1 MVIEEIG
8 NLAKS
13 GEVELRRR
21 AALLLTNEDP
31 DKALPILQNLIGDS
45 NWRVRKAAVESAISF
60 PPSKVIPALISGLFD
75 PANAGLRNSSFE
87 ALLKIG
93 EPALPYLYETIV
105 DEDPDVK
112 LAIIHLLG
120 EIPNRSSTPHLI
132 YFLSHPNKNFVSA
145 AVESIGRLKD
155 PANLR
160 ILLDMTQRADEW
172 VLFHLID
179 ALAEI
184 GGPLAIDKLTE
195 LYSNQRLQKAILK
208 AFGKMGDLSVIPF
221 LFEKAEAEET
231 PILEFMATLGR
242 LYYSPLP
249 KIFLE
254 NHRSEMGRLIRK
266 SFPIQLSEKLAELWD
281 SAKIPEKRGIA
292 IVAGFVTDLTLLP
305 NLFQDI
311 QNPYIQRDV
320 LWAIGEYGHHALKSI
335 LKKLSDTQ
343 SEEEKVLL
351 IDLLSDTQS
360 SEAVAP
366 LLAYC
371 RDDND
376 IVKREAISVLSKI
389 DDKRACLEVFSV
401 FEREDET
408 FYDVAL
414 NSIKKLVRKREEF
427 RQIAFE
433 KAKLFVASEDPS
445 KRKIGYFILGETRE
459 KESEQILLQGL
470 KDDSPDVKQNVVHI
484 AFQVLGAD
492 GISKILPLFS
502 DENVKVR
509 RAVINALGREL
520 LTNQTDALIVALQD
534 TDAGVR
540 AESAFFLAQSTDPPV
555 VRALLRLLET
565 DEIPVKIAALRGL
578 SEVGC
583 GLIFDEVKKLSKND
597 PSLEVRR
604 AALNAIA
611 KSGRME
617 GKSILI
623 ESLNDPNWEIRSAAI
638 EWMANSGDV
647 SFVAPL
653 LRELER
659 DPDLFV
665 KQTVIEA
672 LTKLKA
678 IQAVPRLLH
687 YLTHK
692 DLKDSVTKFFL
703 SLEKEHIPLIEQEA
717 QSVDF
722 QTKLILIE
730 ILKHLENK

>member
-1 MVIEEIG
+1 MVIEEIN
-8 NLAKS
+8 NLSKS
-13 GEVELRRR
+13 SEVELRRK
-21 AALLLTNEDP
+21 AALMLANEEP
-31 DKALPILQNLIGDS
+31 DNVLPILKNLIGDS
-45 NWRVRKAAVESAISF
+45 NWRVRKAAVESAILF
-60 PPSKVIPALISGLFD
+60 PPSKVIPMLISGLFD

-93 EPALPYLYETIV
+93 EPSLPYLYETIV

-120 EIPNRSSTPHLI
+120 EIPNRMSTPHLI

-145 AVESIGRLKD
+145 AVESIGKLKD

-160 ILLDMTQRADEW
+160 ILLDMTQRTDEW

-184 GGPLAIDKLTE
+184 GGPSAVDKLME

-221 LFEKAEAEET
+221 LFEKAESEET

-249 KIFLE
+249 KVFLE

-266 SFPIQLSEKLAELWD
+266 SYPIQLSEKLAELWE

-305 NLFQDI
+305 NLFKEI
-311 QNPYIQRDV
+311 QNPYIQRDI
-320 LWAIGEYGHHALKSI
+320 LWAIGEYGHHALKNI
-335 LKKLSDTQ
+335 LKKLSETQ

-351 IDLLSDTQS
+351 IDLLSETQS

-366 LLAYC
+366 LLAFS
-371 RDDND
+371 RDENE

-389 DDKRACLEVFSV
+389 DDKRACMEVLSV
-401 FEREDET
+401 FEKEEDN

-414 NSIKKLVRKREEF
+414 NSIKKLIRKREEF
-427 RQIAFE
+427 RQLAFE
-433 KAKLFVASEDPS
+433 KAKCFIGSENPD

-459 KESEQILLQGL
+459 KEGEQALLNGL
-470 KDDSPDVKQNVVHI
+470 KDVSPDVKQNVIHI
-484 AFQVLGAD
+484 AFQVLGAE
-492 GISKILPLFS
+492 GVSQILPLFS

-509 RAVINALGREL
+509 RAVISALGREL
-520 LTNQTDALIVALQD
+520 LVSQSDALIVALQD
-534 TDAGVR
+534 IDAGVR
-540 AESAFFLAQSTDPPV
+540 AEAAFFLAQSTDPPV
-555 VRALLRLLET
+555 VRALLSLLET
-565 DEIPVKIAALRGL
+565 DEVPVKIAALRGL

-583 GLIFDEVKKLSKND
+583 GLIFDEVKKLSQSD
-597 PSLEVRR
+597 RSLEVRR

-611 KSGRME
+611 KSGRTE

-623 ESLNDPNWEIRSAAI
+623 DSLNDPNWEIRSAAI
-638 EWMANSGDV
+638 EWMANSEDP

-653 LRELER
+653 LRELEK
-659 DPDLFV
+659 DPDIFV

-678 IQAVPRLLH
+678 I
-687 YLTHK
+687 
-692 DLKDSVTKFFL
+692 
-703 SLEKEHIPLIEQEA
+703 
-717 QSVDF
+717 
-722 QTKLILIE
+722 
-730 ILKHLENK
+730 

>member
-1 MVIEEIG
+1 MAIDEIR

-13 GEVELRRR
+13 GEVEFRRK
-21 AALLLTNEDP
+21 AALMLQNEEP
-31 DKALPILQNLIGDS
+31 DEALPFLQSLIGDS
-45 NWRVRKAAVESAISF
+45 NWRVRKAAVESAVTF
-60 PPSKVIPALISGLFD
+60 PYARVIPVLISGLFD
-75 PANAGLRNSSFE
+75 SVNAGLRNSSFE

-93 EPALPYLYETIV
+93 EPSLPYLYETIV

-120 EIPNRSSTPHLI
+120 EIPSRASTPHLI

-145 AVESIGRLKD
+145 AVESLGKLKD
-155 PANLR
+155 PTNLR
-160 ILLDMTQRADEW
+160 ILIDMTQRSDEW

-184 GGPLAIDKLTE
+184 GGPSAVDKLME

-221 LFEKAEAEET
+221 LFKKAESEET
-231 PILEFMATLGR
+231 PLLEFMATLGR

-254 NHRSEMGRLIRK
+254 NHRSEMGRLIRD
-266 SFPIQLSEKLAELWD
+266 SYPIQLSEKLAELWG

-305 NLFQDI
+305 IFFQDI

-320 LWAIGEYGHHALKSI
+320 LWAIGEYGHHALKTI
-335 LKKLSDTQ
+335 LKKLSETQ

-360 SEAVAP
+360 PEAVAP
-366 LLAYC
+366 LLGYC
-371 RDDND
+371 RDEND
-376 IVKREAISVLSKI
+376 IVRREAISMLSKI
-389 DDKRACLEVFSV
+389 EDKRACMEILSV
-401 FEREDET
+401 FEREDES

-414 NSIKKLVRKREEF
+414 NAIKKLVRKKEEF
-427 RQIAFE
+427 RNLAFE
-433 KAKLFVASEDPS
+433 KAKLFVSLDDPL

-459 KESEQILLQGL
+459 KESEQILLEGL
-470 KDDSPDVKQNVVHI
+470 KDPSPDVRQNVVHI
-484 AFQVLGAD
+484 VFQFLGSE

-520 LTNQTDALIVALQD
+520 LVSQSDVLIVALQD
-534 TDAGVR
+534 SDPGVR
-540 AESAFFLAQSTDPPV
+540 AEAAFFLAQSTDPPV
-555 VRALLRLLET
+555 VKALLRLLET
-565 DEIPVKIAALRGL
+565 DEVPVKIAALRGL

-583 GLIFDEVKKLSKND
+583 GLIFEEVKNLAKSNLN
-597 PSLEVRR
+597 LEVRR

-611 KSGRME
+611 KSGRIE

-623 ESLNDPNWEIRSAAI
+623 DSLNDSNWEIRSAAI
-638 EWMANSGDV
+638 EWMANSGET
-647 SFVAPL
+647 SFVPPL
-653 LRELER
+653 LKELEK
-659 DPDLFV
+659 DPDVFV

-703 SLEKEHIPLIEQEA
+703 SLEKEHVPLIEQEA

-722 QTKLILIE
+722 QTKLVLIE

>member
-1 MVIEEIG
+1 MVIDEIG

-13 GEVELRRR
+13 GEVELRRK
-21 AALLLTNEDP
+21 AALLLTNEEP
-31 DKALPILQNLIGDS
+31 DQALPILQNLIGDS
-45 NWRVRKAAVESAISF
+45 NWRVRKAAVESAVSF
-60 PPSKVIPALISGLFD
+60 PPSKVIPVLISGLFD

-120 EIPNRSSTPHLI
+120 EIPNRASTPHLI

-179 ALAEI
+179 ALADI

-305 NLFQDI
+305 NLFQEI

-320 LWAIGEYGHHALKSI
+320 LWAIGEYGHHALKNI
-335 LKKLSDTQ
+335 LKKLTETH
-343 SEEEKVLL
+343 SEEEKVIL

-360 SEAVAP
+360 LEAVAP

-371 RDDND
+371 RDEND

-389 DDKRACLEVFSV
+389 DDKRACLEILSV
-401 FEREDET
+401 LEREDET

-433 KAKLFVASEDPS
+433 KAKLFVVSENPL

-484 AFQVLGAD
+484 AFQALGAD

-534 TDAGVR
+534 KDVGVR
-540 AESAFFLAQSTDPPV
+540 AEAAFFLAQSTDPPV
-555 VRALLRLLET
+555 VRALLKLLET

-583 GLIFDEVKKLSKND
+583 GLIFDEVKKLSKGA

-638 EWMANSGDV
+638 EWMANSEDA

-653 LRELER
+653 LKELEK
-659 DPDLFV
+659 DPDIFV

-672 LTKLKA
+672 LTRLKA

>member
-1 MVIEEIG
+1 MAIEEIF

-13 GEVELRRR
+13 SEVELRRK
-21 AALLLTNEDP
+21 AALM
-31 DKALPILQNLIGDS
+31 LQNETKDDVIPLLQTLIGDS
-45 NWRVRKAAVESAISF
+45 NWRVRKAAVESAVTF
-60 PPSKVIPALISGLFD
+60 PPNKVIPVLIAGLFD
-75 PANAGLRNSSFE
+75 PVNAGLRNSSFE

-120 EIPNRSSTPHLI
+120 EIPNKTSTPHLI
-132 YFLSHPNKNFVSA
+132 YFLNHPNKNFVSA
-145 AVESIGRLKD
+145 AVESLGKLKD

-160 ILLDMTQRADEW
+160 ILIDMTQRSDDW

-184 GGPLAIDKLTE
+184 GGPLAIDKLME

-208 AFGKMGDLSVIPF
+208 AFGKMGDLSVIQF

-231 PILEFMATLGR
+231 PLLELMATLGK

-254 NHRSEMGRLIRK
+254 NHRSEMGRLVRR
-266 SFPIQLSEKLAELWD
+266 SFPLRLSEKLAELWD

-305 NLFQDI
+305 NLFKDL
-311 QNPYIQRDV
+311 QNPYLQRDIV
-320 LWAIGEYGHHALKSI
+320 WAIGEYGPHAMKNI
-335 LKKLSDTQ
+335 LKRLSETQ

-351 IDLLSDTQS
+351 IDLLSNTQS
-360 SEAVAP
+360 LESVAP
-366 LLAYC
+366 LLGYC
-371 RDDND
+371 RDEND

-389 DDKRACLEVFSV
+389 DDKRACLEILSV
-401 FEREDET
+401 FEREDEI

-414 NSIKKLVRKREEF
+414 NSLKKLIRKREEF
-427 RQIAFE
+427 RQLAFE
-433 KAKLFVASEDPS
+433 KAKLFVNSDNPTR
-445 KRKIGYFILGETRE
+445 RKIGYFILGETRE
-459 KESEQILLQGL
+459 KDGESILINGL
-470 KDDSPDVKQNVVHI
+470 KDPSPDVRQSVVHI
-484 AFQVLGAD
+484 TFQVLGAE
-492 GISKILPLFS
+492 GVSKILPLFS
-502 DENVKVR
+502 DENIKVR

-520 LTNQTDALIVALQD
+520 LVSQSDALIVALQD
-534 TDAGVR
+534 VDPGVR
-540 AESAFFLAQSTDPPV
+540 AEAAFFLAQSTDPPV
-555 VRALLRLLET
+555 VKALLKLLET
-565 DEIPVKIAALRGL
+565 DEVPVKVAALRGL

-583 GLIFDEVKKLSKND
+583 GLIFEEVKNLSRSD
-597 PSLEVRR
+597 TSLEVRR

-611 KSGRME
+611 KSGRIE
-617 GKSILI
+617 GKSILV

-638 EWMANSGDV
+638 EWMANSEDV
-647 SFVAPL
+647 SFVPPL
-653 LRELER
+653 LKELER
-659 DPDLFV
+659 DQDVFV

-672 LTKLKA
+672 ITKLKA

-722 QTKLILIE
+722 QTKLILTE